1 MKMTLPGLNSLMKPF
16 IKLHL
21 QSANMYELTTGEYTV
36 VFELAFPLL
45 LLPIHQLKNQPQV
58 VSRQFPG
65 YQLINLPIVPDHW
78 YIYTSTIV

>member
-1 MKMTLPGLNSLMKPF
+1 MKMTLPGLNSFIKPS

-21 QSANMYELTTGEYTV
+21 QSANMQTGEYTV
-36 VFELAFPLL
+36 VFELAFPLRL
-45 LLPIHQLKNQPQV
+45 SPIHQLTHQPQV

-65 YQLINLPIVPDHW
+65 YQLINLPIVPAHW

>member
-1 MKMTLPGLNSLMKPF
+1 MKMKLPGSLIKPF

-21 QSANMYELTTGEYTV
+21 HCANMYELTTAEYTV

>member
-1 MKMTLPGLNSLMKPF
+1 MKMTLPGLNSFIKPL

-21 QSANMYELTTGEYTV
+21 QSANMQTGEYTV
-36 VFELAFPLL
+36 VFELAFPLRL
-45 LLPIHQLKNQPQV
+45 SSIHQLTHQPQV

-65 YQLINLPIVPDHW
+65 YQLINLPIVPAHW